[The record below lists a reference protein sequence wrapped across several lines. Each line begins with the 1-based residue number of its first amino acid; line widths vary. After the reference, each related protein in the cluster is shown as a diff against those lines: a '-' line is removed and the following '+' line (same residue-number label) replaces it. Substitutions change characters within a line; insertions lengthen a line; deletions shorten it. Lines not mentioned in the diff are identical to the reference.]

1 MVFETFGKLLAIF
14 DRRER
19 LRFFAL
25 CGVMLAMGAIEAV
38 GVASILPFLAVVANP
53 EVVETQPLIRQA
65 YELSG
70 AADPQAFLLL
80 LGVGVFVVFIGSLS
94 MKALTAYGISRF
106 GNMRGFS
113 FSTRLMR
120 GYLEKPYAWHLSRNS
135 ADLAKTIL
143 NETQQVVGGSLLPA
157 LELLRHATVA
167 VFLTGLLLT
176 IDPVVA
182 VIAGGV
188 LGGSYVLIYRSVRR
202 YLAKSGEDRVAAVR
216 ERFRLAQECFGGFKE
231 IKTLGLEDSYAR
243 RFLDPARRMANHL
256 AVNQMIGEMPRHL
269 LEAVAFGGMLVLVL
283 VKLAAHDGG
292 LATLLPQL
300 GLYAFAGLRLFPAM
314 QGLYGAFT
322 RLKFGHAALVSLHE
336 EMTTLERDMTAGEG
350 AAATPIRLERA
361 IDLVDVR
368 YAYPSAE
375 RGALD
380 GLTLTIPARSSVG
393 FVGGTGAGKTTAV
406 DVIMGL
412 LEPQSGALQVDG
424 ADIGLRNVRAWR
436 RSVGYVPQQIFLTD
450 DDVAA
455 NIAFGVPRERIDMA
469 AVERAARIAELHR
482 FVTEELP
489 KGYATVV
496 GERGVRLSG
505 GQRQRIGIA
514 RALYHDPDVLVL
526 DEATSALDNITEQ
539 AVMEAVRNIGRA
551 KTVIMIA
558 HRLSTVRDCDRIFLL
573 ERGQVSAQ
581 GTYDELVERSA
592 MFRRMAGKA
601 AE

>member
-1 MVFETFGKLLAIF
+1 MVFETFSKLLAIF
-14 DRRER
+14 DHREKV
-19 LRFFAL
+19 RFFIL
-25 CGVMLAMGAIEAV
+25 CGVMLTMGAVEAV

-53 EVVETQPLIRQA
+53 EVIETQPIIRWV
-65 YELSG
+65 YDLSG
-70 AADPQAFLLL
+70 VSSTQNFLLL
-80 LGVGVFVVFIGSLS
+80 LGAGVFFVFISSLA
-94 MKALTAYGISRF
+94 MKALTAYGMSRF

-120 GYLEKPYAWHLSRNS
+120 GYLEKPYIWHLSRNS

-143 NETQQVVGGSLLPA
+143 NETQQVVSGSLLPA
-157 LELLRHATVA
+157 LDLLRNATVA
-167 VFLTGLLLT
+167 VFLTGLLLA
-176 IDPVVA
+176 IDPTVA
-182 VIAGGV
+182 VIAGTV
-188 LGGSYVLIYRSVRR
+188 LGGSYILIYRAVRG
-202 YLAKSGEDRVAAVR
+202 YLARSGEDRVAAVR
-216 ERFRLAQECFGGFKE
+216 ERFRLAQESFGGFKE

-243 RFLDPARRMANHL
+243 RFLNPARRMANHL
-256 AVNQMIGEMPRHL
+256 AMNQVIAEMPRHL
-269 LEAVAFGGMLVLVL
+269 LEAVAFGGMLILVL
-283 VKLAAHDGG
+283 VKLIAHDGG

-314 QGLYGAFT
+314 QGIYGAFT
-322 RLKFGHAALVSLHE
+322 RLKFGHSALVSLHE
-336 EMTTLERDMTAGEG
+336 ELTTLERDLTAVEG
-350 AAATPIRLERA
+350 VAKKPVRLGSRLE
-361 IDLVDVR
+361 LVDVHF
-368 YAYPSAE
+368 AYPGGE
-375 RGALD
+375 KPALD
-380 GLTLTIPARSSVG
+380 GLSLTIAANTSVG

-412 LEPQSGALQVDG
+412 LEPQSGALKIDG
-424 ADIGLRNVRAWR
+424 VVIGPNNVRAWR

-455 NIAFGVPRERIDMA
+455 NVAFGVPSGEIDMA
-469 AVERAARIAELHR
+469 AVERASRIAELHR
-482 FVTEELP
+482 FVIEELP
-489 KGYATVV
+489 QGYATVV

-551 KTVIMIA
+551 KTIIMIA
-558 HRLSTVRDCDRIFLL
+558 HRLSTVRDCDEIFLL
-573 ERGQVSAQ
+573 ERSRVSAH
-581 GTYDELVERSA
+581 GSYDELVEHNA

>member
-1 MVFETFGKLLAIF
+1 MLFETYGKLLAMF
-14 DRRER
+14 DRREK
-19 LRFFAL
+19 LRFFVL
-25 CGVMLAMGAIEAV
+25 CGVMLAMGAIEAA
-38 GVASILPFLAVVANP
+38 GVASILPFLAVVASP
-53 EVVETQPLIRQA
+53 EVIETQPLIRRA
-65 YELSG
+65 YEWSG
-70 AADPQAFLLL
+70 AGSAQDFLLL
-80 LGVGVFVVFIGSLS
+80 LGVGVFVVFIGSLA
-94 MKALTAYGISRF
+94 MKALTAYGMSRF

-157 LELLRHATVA
+157 LDLLRHAVIA
-167 VFLTGLLLT
+167 VFLIGLLLVV
-176 IDPVVA
+176 DPAVA
-182 VIAGGV
+182 IIAGTV
-188 LGGSYVLIYRSVRR
+188 LGASYVLIYRAVRNHLTR
-202 YLAKSGEDRVAAVR
+202 SGEDRVAATR
-216 ERFRLAQECFGGFKE
+216 ERFRLAQESFGGFKE
-231 IKTLGLEDSYAR
+231 IKTLGLEDSYAN
-243 RFLDPARRMANHL
+243 RFLDPARRMASHL
-256 AVNQMIGEMPRHL
+256 AMNQVIGEMPRHL
-269 LEAVAFGGMLVLVL
+269 LEAIAFGGMLILVL
-283 VKLAAHDGG
+283 TKLAAHDGG
-292 LATLLPQL
+292 LMTLLPQL
-300 GLYAFAGLRLFPAM
+300 GLYAFAGVRLFPAM

-322 RLKFGHAALVSLHE
+322 RLKFGHPALVSLHA
-336 EMTTLERDMTAGEG
+336 EMTALEQDLTADEG
-350 AAATPIRLERA
+350 AAKTPIRLERVL
-361 IDLVDVR
+361 DLADVH
-368 YAYPSAE
+368 YAYPNAE

-380 GLTLTIPARSSVG
+380 GLSLTIAANTSVG

-412 LEPQSGALQVDG
+412 LEPQSGMLTVDG
-424 ADIGLRNVRAWR
+424 VAIGPRNVRAWR

-450 DDVAA
+450 DNVAA
-455 NIAFGVPRERIDMA
+455 NIAFGVPREQIDMA

-489 KGYATVV
+489 QGYATVV

-551 KTVIMIA
+551 KTIIMIA
-558 HRLSTVRDCDRIFLL
+558 HRLSTVRDCDQIFLL

-581 GTYDELVERSA
+581 GTYDELVEHSA